1 MGSNSEQL
9 KIYMRRIAIPRWIA
23 GAILVTGAILF
34 LSPDTGQ
41 AQTPLTITVSQGGT
55 TLQDAISQANS
66 YTQGPVTISI
76 AADTFSNK
84 TITLTRQMIIG
95 LDQNNTSGDPNY
107 VGLTIE
113 GNGATID
120 MDHKDRAF
128 FVASGTVT
136 MKELRIDNG
145 KAQGGNTFALGGG
158 GAGLGGAI
166 FVANPNTILS
176 QMSTPGAVSPNLVL
190 PASLTLVN
198 VGFHNN
204 EALGGNTQGSS
215 AALDGNGGG
224 GGMGGNGGD
233 GYTLVTDVSGIHPEY
248 LGSGGGGGFG
258 VGADG
263 GKSYTEPLPP
273 SSNGGDGAFDLPFTT
288 GTSTAGDGSS
298 GGTGGTN
305 GGGGGGGKA
314 TDYYYNGGGG
324 GGIGGQTTT
333 DTSGGDG
340 GFGGGGG
347 GSDLGDAGNGGFGGG
362 GGDMGGNGG
371 FGGGGGLVNT
381 SGTGLGGFGGGTNG
395 GAGAGLGGALF
406 VMDGATLKI
415 VQDSSLDK
423 GGSTFVNNKVVA
435 GVANNGSGTNG
446 SAYGADIFLGSDI
459 TLEVNQLLILNSL
472 GGAGNLGDPN
482 VFADPNADGG
492 ITKTGDGALILV
504 GSSYYTGATIIQR
517 GSLTLNTLAPSQ
529 GYASERGTS
538 EIIVGLNSG
547 DNAIF
552 QLANNNV
559 LNLGGFS
566 SAADLPIQLAQSAGS
581 TGTFIIGSGAG
592 SFGADLGARFVNGG
606 SGRATLE
613 FQQQYAYGANTA
625 NTVYNFFTTITGSTH
640 VVQNGPGIT
649 LLHPLYI
656 PTGETQ
662 AMNTYTGDT
671 FIKQGTLR
679 IASQLALP
687 TTTDVYVEG
696 GTFDIYGQSLTIDAL
711 HLISGSIINSVN
723 GILGQSLTPTETT
736 TASGTIA
743 VALSGTG
750 GLTQNGAGTTTLT
763 SISDYTGAT
772 TVQAGTFLI
781 NGLGNLVNSD
791 VTVKRGATLGGNGQ
805 VTNAVTI
812 EQGGILA
819 LPQTST
825 QNPANFNIG
834 TLNLNSGSRTQFQ
847 LFSSA
852 ANSSASTVTNS
863 LNLSNGFIFDLSTNS
878 AFGTGRYNLA
888 AYGSLTGDPAEV
900 IFGIAPAGYN
910 LTLSASGGIL
920 SLNAD
925 YTGLQFWNGS
935 TTTPNRTVNG
945 GNGVWNTTLTNWTD
959 AEGNAALPWGNQTAV
974 FAGTA
979 GNVHLTGPISIAGMH
994 FATNGYRLYTLVGEG
1009 GALQVDAADSEIRV
1023 GQGLSATLAVG
1034 LIGTG
1039 SVKLTGGGTLITTG
1053 DNTFTG
1059 PLTVLAGTLQIGD
1072 GGTSGSLT
1080 ADIVNESA
1088 VLFNYASAASAA
1100 YGGDISGSGNVS
1112 LSSGTLR
1119 LSGDSTYTGATSVL
1133 GGKFLIN
1140 GSLGATS
1147 VTAYEDTTLGG
1158 SGTIAGSVQVNTDA
1172 FLAPG
1177 DAVGTLTV
1185 GELSLAEASR
1195 TIFELNSPSGT
1206 PGVDSDLIRVLA
1218 NINSLG
1224 SSGDLNI
1231 DDYAIFQLAMGPAF
1245 GNGTYRL
1252 FDYEGALNADL
1263 DRVLLTHAP
1272 VGYNLTLQSTGTEV
1286 NLVVDDVGLQF
1297 WNGTTVDADGT
1308 VHGGDGTWNTALT
1321 NWTDSTGNDEFP
1333 WSDLTAVFIGAAG
1346 DVHVAD
1352 NLDIE
1357 GLHFGTDG
1365 YRLYSLT
1372 GEDASLNITG
1382 STEVRISPSVTATLA
1397 TKVAGTGGLR
1407 LTGEGTLVLAGENTF
1422 TDGAII
1428 ADGTLQI
1435 GEGGTTGN
1443 ILGDI
1448 QNYGTLAF
1456 NFADSFTRTYAGAI
1470 TGTGTVTNIGPGT
1483 IHLTGNRNTYSGAT
1497 VIAAGT
1503 LASGN
1508 LPNSPVSL
1516 KSGGAFSPGGTSPA
1530 NITVGALSLE
1540 GGRLLFDIGNAGTDT
1555 ITTSA
1560 GRIALQAPTEFV
1572 FSSSGLRNGH
1582 LYPLLFGLAPGFDI
1596 RQLSLTGLGAYGAF
1610 LLNTEGTGLYLTVY
1624 TGGLLSGP
1632 IIQNSFPVGTP
1643 VVANFLVQGAVTTD
1657 TESQSNTINSL
1668 TFADGSSL
1676 QIFNDLFVTSGELNV
1691 PTGSTSITGD
1701 TLVTPGDLFK
1711 TGSGILNLLATA
1723 QVNGTAQIQQG
1734 TLLVNG
1740 QLFAN
1745 QGLIVGP
1752 GTTLGGSGLIVAD
1765 VTNNGTLSP
1774 GNSPGTL
1781 SIDGNLTL
1789 GDGGTVLLEVEST
1802 SVFDQIV
1809 VGGTATLG
1817 GTLDVVPYDGF
1828 KFSYGQQFPFLL
1840 ADAVEGSFASIEMPT
1855 NFRGRIL
1862 VDDGTVTLLV
1872 APSSYTLVAETQN
1885 QRNVAAALNSYIPA
1899 TSGDRLA
1906 VSTALDFLTAEQYPA
1921 AFDQISPAFYET
1933 LTSTTIEQYNAQGQ
1947 FLQQRFGSVA
1957 LGKQAGFSSYGTAA
1971 PVVDDSGSKNVKDGK
1986 DILAITPDN
1995 KWGVWTLGNGI
2006 FAKAS
2011 LASVPNYRFSSGGVM
2026 VGADY
2031 DWGGSLVTGLFTG
2044 YQGTSSRYA
2053 NGGTTNINAVRFGA
2067 YAAYT
2072 ADNGFYA
2079 NTVIGGGYS
2088 AYDVR
2093 RPIQLGT
2100 IDRSA
2105 KSEPVGAE
2113 FTSQLTTGY
2122 DWRVGGFTFGPELSA
2137 QYTYAGVGGFGENGA
2152 DSLDLRLGQQNANSL
2167 RMSLGARVAYTWLV
2181 TDKIA
2186 IIPELRM
2193 KWQHEFLMNPTTFSA
2208 ALDGGD
2214 GAGFDYTTTAPDRD
2228 AVFAGA
2234 GVTVQVGD
2242 RWNANFYYNA
2252 DFGRGDFTSQ
2262 MISGSL
2268 GISF

>member
-1 MGSNSEQL
+1 ML
-9 KIYMRRIAIPRWIA
+9 RMAIPRWIA
-23 GAILVTGAILF
+23 GAILITGATLF
-34 LSPDTGQ
+34 LALDTSQ
-41 AQTPLTITVSQGGT
+41 AQTPLTITVSHGGT
-55 TLQDAISQANS
+55 TLQDAINQANN

-113 GNGATID
+113 GNGVTID

-145 KAQGGNTFALGGG
+145 KAQGGSASATAGA

-166 FVANPNTILS
+166 FVANPATILA
-176 QMSTPGAVSPNLVL
+176 QNSTPGATSSNLVL

-204 EALGGNTQGSS
+204 QANGGTSLS
-215 AALDGNGGG
+215 TGNGITGGG
-224 GGMGGNGGD
+224 GGMGGNGGQ
-233 GYTLVTDVSGIHPEY
+233 GYLEISGGHPIQLEKI
-248 LGSGGGGGFG
+248 GAGGGGGFG
-258 VGADG
+258 VGSDG
-263 GKSYTEPLPP
+263 GNANPSPVPP
-273 SSNGGDGAFDLPFTT
+273 SSNGGNGDFDLAFTN
-288 GTSTAGDGSS
+288 GSATAGDGSS
-298 GGTGGTN
+298 GGSGGTN
-305 GGGGGGGKA
+305 GGGGGGGA
-314 TDYYYNGGGG
+314 ASDFYYNAGGG
-324 GGIGGQTTT
+324 GGIGGASTN
-333 DTSGGDG
+333 DTSGGNG

-347 GSDLGDAGNGGFGGG
+347 GSAFSDAGNGGFGGG
-362 GGDMGGNGG
+362 GGSSSGNGG
-371 FGGGGGLVNT
+371 FGGGGGNT
-381 SGTGLGGFGGGTNG
+381 GNGGFGGGDNG
-395 GAGAGLGGALF
+395 GGGAGLGGALF

-415 VQDSSLDK
+415 VQDNSSNQ
-423 GGSTFVNNKVVA
+423 GSAEF
-435 GVANNGSGTNG
+435 ANNSVTLGQANSGGTNG

-459 TLEVNQLLILNSL
+459 TLEVHQQLVLNSL
-472 GGAGNLGDPN
+472 GGAGNLSDPN

-492 ITKTGDGALILV
+492 ITKTGIGTLFLI
-504 GSSYYTGATIIQR
+504 GSSYYTGATIVQR
-517 GSLTLNTLAPSQ
+517 GLISLNTLLPSQ

-538 EIIVGLNSG
+538 QIIVGQNPG
-547 DNAIF
+547 DDALF
-552 QLANNNV
+552 QLANNNI
-559 LNLGGFS
+559 LELGGFS
-566 SAADLPIQLAQSAGS
+566 TDTDVPVQLAQSAGS
-581 TGTFIIGSGAG
+581 TGTFIIGNGAG
-592 SFGADLGARFVNGG
+592 TFGADLGARFINGG

-613 FQQQYAYGANTA
+613 FQQQYAYGANTS
-625 NTVYNFFTTITGSTH
+625 NTVYNFYTTITGSTN
-640 VVQNGPGIT
+640 VVQNGLGT
-649 LLHPLYI
+649 TRLQPLYI

-662 AMNTYTGDT
+662 AMNTYTGGT
-671 FIKQGTLR
+671 FVKQGTLQ
-679 IASQLALP
+679 IGSALALP

-696 GTFDIYGQSLTIDAL
+696 GTFDIYGQTLTINEL
-711 HLISGSIINSVN
+711 HLTSGSIINSV
-723 GILGQSLTPTETT
+723 GGVLAQSLTPTQTT
-736 TASGTIA
+736 TASGNIA
-743 VALSGTG
+743 VAISGTG
-750 GLTQNGAGTTTLT
+750 GLTQNGAGTTILT

-772 TVQAGTFLI
+772 TVQTGTLLI
-781 NGLGNLVNSD
+781 NGSGNLVNSN

-805 VTNAVTI
+805 VTNSVTI
-812 EQGGILA
+812 EQAGILS

-825 QNPANFNIG
+825 QSPDNFLIG

-847 LFSSA
+847 LFSTA
-852 ANSSASTVTNS
+852 ANSSASAVVTN
-863 LNLSNGFIFDLSTNS
+863 LNLSNGFVFDLTTNAS
-878 AFGTGRYNLA
+878 FGTGQYRLA
-888 AYGSLTGDPAEV
+888 AYGSLTGDPGEV
-900 IFGIAPAGYN
+900 VFGIAPAGYN
-910 LTLSASGGIL
+910 LTLSASSGVL

-935 TTTPNRTVNG
+935 TTTPNHTVNG
-945 GNGVWNTTLTNWTD
+945 GSGVWNTTSTNWTD
-959 AEGNAALPWGNQTAV
+959 AEGNAALPWSNQTAV

-994 FATNGYRLYTLVGEG
+994 FATTGYRLYTLVGEG
-1009 GALQVDAADSEIRV
+1009 GALQVDTADSEIRV

-1072 GGTSGSLT
+1072 GGTSGSFT

-1100 YGGDISGSGNVS
+1100 YDGDISGSGNVS
-1112 LSSGTLR
+1112 LSSGIVR
-1119 LSGDSTYTGATSVL
+1119 LNGDSTYTGQTSVL
-1133 GGKFLIN
+1133 GGKLLVD
-1140 GSLGATS
+1140 GSLGATA

-1158 SGTIAGSVQVNTDA
+1158 SGTIAGSVQVNSEA
-1172 FLAPG
+1172 YLAPG
-1177 DAVGTLTV
+1177 DDVGTLTV

-1218 NINSLG
+1218 NLNSLG

-1231 DDYAIFQLAMGPAF
+1231 ADNAIFQLAMGPAF

-1263 DRVLLTHAP
+1263 DRVLLTQAP

-1372 GEDASLNITG
+1372 GENASLNITG
-1382 STEVRISPSVTATLA
+1382 STEVRISPNVTATLA
-1397 TKVAGTGGLR
+1397 TKVAGNGGLR

-1456 NFADSFTRTYAGAI
+1456 NFANSFTRTYAGAI

-1497 VIAAGT
+1497 LIAAGT

-1516 KSGGAFSPGGTSPA
+1516 RSGGAFSPGGTSPA
-1530 NITVGALSLE
+1530 SITVGALSLE
-1540 GGRLLFDIGNAGTDT
+1540 GGRLLFDIGNGGTDT

-1560 GRIALQAPTEFV
+1560 GRITLQAPTEFV
-1572 FSSSGLRNGH
+1572 FSNSGLRNGH

-1596 RQLSLTGLGAYGAF
+1596 RQLSLTGLGAYGGF

-1691 PTGSTSITGD
+1691 PTGSTSVTGD
-1701 TLVTPGDLFK
+1701 TLVTPGNLIK
-1711 TGSGILNLLATA
+1711 TGSGILNLFATA

-1765 VTNNGTLSP
+1765 VLNNGTLSP

-1789 GDGGTVLLEVEST
+1789 GDGGTVLMEVEST

-1828 KFSYGQQFPFLL
+1828 KFSYGQQFPFLFG
-1840 ADAVEGSFASIEMPT
+1840 DAVEGSFSAIEMPT

-1957 LGKQAGFSSYGTAA
+1957 LGQQAGFSSYGTAA

-1986 DILAITPDN
+1986 DILAIAPDN

-2031 DWGGSLVTGLFTG
+2031 AWGGSLVTGLFTG
-2044 YQGTSSRYA
+2044 YQGTASRYA
-2053 NGGTTNINAVRFGA
+2053 NGGTTTINAVRFGA
-2067 YAAYT
+2067 YAAYN

-2088 AYDVR
+2088 AYDVK
-2093 RPIQLGT
+2093 RPIQFGT
-2100 IDRSA
+2100 IDRFA

-2113 FTSQLTTGY
+2113 FTSQITTGY

-2167 RMSLGARVAYTWLV
+2167 RTSLGARIAYTWLV

-2208 ALDGGD
+2208 ALDGGN
-2214 GAGFDYTTTAPDRD
+2214 GAGFDYTTTAPARD

-2242 RWNANFYYNA
+2242 RWNASFYYNA

-2262 MISGSL
+2262 MISGGL